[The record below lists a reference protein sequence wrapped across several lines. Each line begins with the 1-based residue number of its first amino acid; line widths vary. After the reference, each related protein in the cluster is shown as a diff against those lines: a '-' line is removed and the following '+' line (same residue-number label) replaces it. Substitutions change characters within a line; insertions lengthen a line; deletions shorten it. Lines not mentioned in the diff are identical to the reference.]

1 MHKVT
6 PQIKPIT
13 ASGREKLGSVTV
25 FTLWND
31 GSTNAYYGF
40 GDVKVKLKPGQTVT
54 FDAGANTVF
63 ASSAELVIE
72 FDGGESSNNLIVM
85 QFNTLTSVSRIFNDA
100 IEK

>member
-13 ASGREKLGSVTV
+13 ENGWEKLGSVTV
-25 FTLWND
+25 FSLWND
-31 GSTNAYYGF
+31 GSTNAFYGF
-40 GDVKVKLKPGQTVT
+40 GDIKVKLKPGQTVT

-63 ASSAELVIE
+63 TSSAELVIE
-72 FDGGESSNNLIVM
+72 FEGSANTDNLIVM
-85 QFNTLTSVSRIFNDA
+85 QYNTLTTISKMFNDA